1 MATAISDDGLK
12 HLKGLHSLETL
23 ILIDTPITDAE
34 LSELQGLPNIKLIN
48 LSETKVTKKGVE
60 RFKKIL
66 PNCVVM
72 QNVRK
77 IRSSKSR
84 YTSGSG

>member
-1 MATAISDDGLK
+1 MATAISDAGLK
-12 HLKGLHSLETL
+12 HLKGSHSLETL
-23 ILIDTPITDAE
+23 ILIDTPITDAG

-60 RFKKIL
+60 RFKKTL

-77 IRSSKSR
+77 IRSSKSQ